1 MYSCFR
7 SAFRTPIF
15 RRTQKMK
22 KWFKRFVISAVVL
35 LIVAFIGVA
44 VFILNIDP
52 SAYKNRLAAM
62 IKAQYNRELVVDGD
76 IELSLFPRIGLTL
89 NNISLS
95 EPGSKEIF
103 AKVDTVRMAVALW
116 PLMSNR
122 FLVDHLAIDGF
133 VAHIIRGAG
142 ERYNFEDLILHSL
155 LQNTK
160 SKDKQENT
168 STQIATES
176 LQQRL
181 EKTDFKIDIAGLTL
195 NKGLLTYHDTE
206 KASFAYLKDMVVRTG
221 RITEGQPFDLSLS
234 GKLGDMNEKFDAQLN
249 VNGLMLLKPL
259 ENTYSFNRLNASLI
273 GKWNQLVLDEANIKG
288 ELSINTVLNALTASQ
303 LEVSVKGTGDEQSS
317 IRDLKANLT
326 APNVSYS
333 VGDLRLSMDNLSFE
347 STLNR
352 KDKQTLKVTF
362 EAPALDISPNQ
373 AGGEPVKGELSLKT
387 ATQQVQ
393 VGFSLDKISGIA
405 SALKVA
411 NVGLLGHY
419 QIANDKALK
428 LTLNSPSEIRIFRQ
442 SIEFPK
448 LVGELVL
455 NEKEQYEQKIPLNG
469 YALSLM
475 DEQSTDFFL
484 TANLPLGD
492 VDIKGQVK
500 NIFHPKVNFDVKG
513 NQLDLKAFLND
524 VKVPLSG
531 LRKVPVAESKVTQP
545 AAQATRDTGKAET
558 TAIKTEKT
566 DAAQASKSA
575 KFEEASQQTLT
586 LKQELLSRLSGTGTF
601 NFKQV
606 FYDGLMLDNLGAT
619 LLFDHSDVQVRS
631 VRAQAYGGELYANGV
646 YALNQHELKG
656 DISLNNIQLD
666 SLLTGLGRTEVMS
679 GSADAKIVF
688 SSQGETEQALV
699 KALQAEIQL
708 SAKQGQ
714 IKGLDLESIL
724 RNPEEYANPWDMS
737 ARLDM
742 GSDAYTAFTQL
753 KAEATL
759 ANEQVS
765 FEQLAFVTPTLSITA
780 KPKQADYHFG
790 TQYLYLPAILK
801 TKKGLTVKRAGV
813 TVQVKSVELPLLIQG
828 NRAALDAKLQLE
840 PLLESK

>member
-1 MYSCFR
+1 
-7 SAFRTPIF
+7 
-15 RRTQKMK
+15 MK

-35 LIVAFIGVA
+35 LIAAFIGVA

-62 IKAQYNRELVVDGD
+62 VKAQYDRELVVDGD

-103 AKVDTVRMAVALW
+103 AKVETARMAVALW

-133 VAHIIRGAG
+133 EAYIIRGEG
-142 ERYNFEDLILHSL
+142 GRYNFEDLIRRSL
-155 LQNTK
+155 PQNTVA
-160 SKDKQENT
+160 DDGQENT
-168 STQIATES
+168 STQIVAKS

-181 EKTDFKIDIAGLTL
+181 EKTDFKVDIAGLTL
-195 NKGLLTYHDTE
+195 NKGLLGYHDKE
-206 KASFAYLKDMVVRTG
+206 KSSFAYIKDMTVRTG

-234 GKLGDMNEKFDAQLN
+234 GKLDDAKGTLDAQLN

-259 ENTYSFNRLNASLI
+259 ENTYSFNRLKVALT
-273 GKWNQLVLDEANIKG
+273 GKWNQLVLDEANITG

-303 LEVSVKGTGDEQSS
+303 LEVSIKGKGDEQSS
-317 IRDLKANLT
+317 IRDLQANLM

-333 VGDLRLSMDNLSFE
+333 VGDLRLSMDNLSFN
-347 STLNR
+347 STLNS
-352 KDKQTLKVTF
+352 KDKQTLNVTF

-393 VGFSLDKISGIA
+393 VGFSLDKISGTA

-411 NVGLLGHY
+411 DVGLLGHY
-419 QIANDKALK
+419 QIAKDKALK
-428 LTLNSPSEIRIFRQ
+428 LTLNSPSEIRIFQQ
-442 SIEFPK
+442 SMAFPK
-448 LVGELVL
+448 LVGELAL
-455 NEKEQYEQKIPLNG
+455 KEQDEQKIPLNG

-492 VDIKGQVK
+492 IDIKGQVK
-500 NIFHPKVNFDVKG
+500 NIFHPKVNFDVRG
-513 NQLDLKAFLND
+513 DRLDLKAFLND

-531 LRKVPVAESKVTQP
+531 LRKTPVEETKVTQP
-545 AAQATRDTGKAET
+545 AAQAKGDISKAELVVVN
-558 TAIKTEKT
+558 AEKT
-566 DAAQASKSA
+566 VTTTEGKLATPK
-575 KFEEASQQTLT
+575 EPQQTLT

-601 NFKQV
+601 NFNQV
-606 FYDGLMLDNLGAT
+606 FYDGLMLNNLGAT
-619 LLFDHSDVQVRS
+619 LLFDYSDIQIRS
-631 VRAQAYGGELYANGV
+631 VRAKAYGGELYANGA

-666 SLLTGLGRTEVMS
+666 SLLTSLGRPEVMS
-679 GSADAKIVF
+679 GSTDAKIVF
-688 SSQGETEQALV
+688 SSQGETGQTLV
-699 KALQAEIQL
+699 KALQAQIQF

-714 IKGLDLESIL
+714 VKGVELESIL
-724 RNPEEYANPWDMS
+724 RSPEEYANPWDMS
-737 ARLDM
+737 ARLNT
-742 GSDAYTAFTQL
+742 GSDTYTAFTQL
-753 KAEATL
+753 TAEATL

-780 KPKQADYHFG
+780 KPKQANYHFG
-790 TQYLYLPAILK
+790 TKYLYLPAILK
-801 TKKGLTVKRAGV
+801 AKKGLKVKRAGV
-813 TVQVKSVELPLLIQG
+813 TVQVKSVELPILIQG
-828 NRAALDAKLQLE
+828 NQTALDAKLQLDS
-840 PLLESK
+840 LLESK

>member
-1 MYSCFR
+1 
-7 SAFRTPIF
+7 
-15 RRTQKMK
+15 MK

-35 LIVAFIGVA
+35 LIAAFIGVA

-62 IKAQYNRELVVDGD
+62 VKAQYDRELVVDGD
-76 IELSLFPRIGLTL
+76 IELSLFPRIGLTV

-122 FLVDHLAIDGF
+122 FLVDYLAIDGF
-133 VAHIIRGAG
+133 VAHIIRGEG
-142 ERYNFEDLILHSL
+142 GRYNFEDLIRHSSPK
-155 LQNTK
+155 NTV
-160 SKDKQENT
+160 SKDTQENT
-168 STQIATES
+168 NTQIAAES

-181 EKTDFKIDIAGLTL
+181 EKTDFKVDIAGLTL
-195 NKGLLTYHDTE
+195 NKGLLGYHDIE
-206 KASFAYLKDMVVRTG
+206 KLSFAYLKDMTVRTG

-234 GKLGDMNEKFDAQLN
+234 GKLGDANEKLDAQLN

-259 ENTYSFNRLNASLI
+259 ENTYSFNRLNAALT
-273 GKWNQLVLDEANIKG
+273 GKWNQLVLEEANITG

-303 LEVSVKGTGDEQSS
+303 LEVSVKGAGDEQSS
-317 IRDLKANLT
+317 IRDLQASLT

-333 VGDLRLSMDNLSFE
+333 VGDLRLSMDNLNFE

-352 KDKQTLKVTF
+352 KDKQTLNVTF

-393 VGFSLDKISGIA
+393 VGFSLDKISGTA

-411 NVGLLGHY
+411 DVGLLGHY
-419 QIANDKALK
+419 QIANDKALT
-428 LTLNSPSEIRIFRQ
+428 LTLNSPSEIRIFQQ
-442 SIEFPK
+442 SMEFPK

-492 VDIKGQVK
+492 IDIKGQVQ

-513 NQLDLKAFLND
+513 DRLDLRAFLND
-524 VKVPLSG
+524 LKVPLSG
-531 LRKVPVAESKVTQP
+531 LRKASPEENKVAQPVSQVAGDISKVETV
-545 AAQATRDTGKAET
+545 AVKAEKAQAGE
-558 TAIKTEKT
+558 EG
-566 DAAQASKSA
+566 KSA
-575 KFEEASQQTLT
+575 KPKEPQQTLT

-601 NFKQV
+601 NFNQV
-606 FYDGLMLDNLGAT
+606 FYDGLVLDNLGAT

-631 VRAQAYGGELYANGV
+631 VRAQAYGGELYANGA

-666 SLLTGLGRTEVMS
+666 SLLTSLGRPEVMS

-699 KALQAEIQL
+699 KALQADIQL

-724 RNPEEYANPWDMS
+724 RHPEEYANPWDMS
-737 ARLDM
+737 ARLDT
-742 GSDAYTAFTQL
+742 GGDAYTAFTQL

-790 TQYLYLPAILK
+790 TRYLYLPAILK
-801 TKKGLTVKRAGV
+801 AKKGLKVKRAGV
-813 TVQVKSVELPLLIQG
+813 TVQVKSVELPILIQG
-828 NRAALDAKLQLE
+828 NQAALDAKLQLE

>member
-1 MYSCFR
+1 
-7 SAFRTPIF
+7 
-15 RRTQKMK
+15 MK

-35 LIVAFIGVA
+35 LIAAFIGVA

-62 IKAQYNRELVVDGD
+62 VKAQYDRELVVDGD
-76 IELSLFPRIGLTL
+76 IELSLFPRIGLTV

-133 VAHIIRGAG
+133 VAHIIRGEG
-142 ERYNFEDLILHSL
+142 GRYNFEDLIRHSSPK
-155 LQNTK
+155 NTV
-160 SKDKQENT
+160 SKDTQENT
-168 STQIATES
+168 NTQIAAES

-181 EKTDFKIDIAGLTL
+181 EKTDFKVDIAGLTL
-195 NKGLLTYHDTE
+195 NKGLLGYHDIE
-206 KASFAYLKDMVVRTG
+206 KLSFAYLKDMTVRTG

-234 GKLGDMNEKFDAQLN
+234 GKLGDANEKLDAQLN

-259 ENTYSFNRLNASLI
+259 ENTYSFNRLNAALT
-273 GKWNQLVLDEANIKG
+273 GKWNQLVLEEANITG

-303 LEVSVKGTGDEQSS
+303 LEVSVKGAGDEQSS
-317 IRDLKANLT
+317 IRDLQASLT

-333 VGDLRLSMDNLSFE
+333 VGDLRLSMDNLNFE

-352 KDKQTLKVTF
+352 KDKQTLNVTF

-393 VGFSLDKISGIA
+393 VGFSLDKISGTA

-411 NVGLLGHY
+411 DVGLLGHY
-419 QIANDKALK
+419 QIANDKALT
-428 LTLNSPSEIRIFRQ
+428 LTLNSPSEIRIFQQ
-442 SIEFPK
+442 SMEFPK

-492 VDIKGQVK
+492 IDIKGQVQ

-513 NQLDLKAFLND
+513 DRLDLRAFLND
-524 VKVPLSG
+524 LKVPLSG
-531 LRKVPVAESKVTQP
+531 LRKASPEENKVAQPVPQAAGDTSKVETV
-545 AAQATRDTGKAET
+545 AVKAEKAQAGE
-558 TAIKTEKT
+558 EG
-566 DAAQASKSA
+566 KSA
-575 KFEEASQQTLT
+575 KPKEPQQTLT

-601 NFKQV
+601 NFNQV
-606 FYDGLMLDNLGAT
+606 FYDGLVLDNLGAT

-631 VRAQAYGGELYANGV
+631 VRAQAYGGELYANGA

-666 SLLTGLGRTEVMS
+666 SLLTSLGRPEVMS

-699 KALQAEIQL
+699 KALQADIQL

-724 RNPEEYANPWDMS
+724 RHPEEYANPWDMS
-737 ARLDM
+737 ARLDT
-742 GSDAYTAFTQL
+742 GGDAYTAFTQL

-790 TQYLYLPAILK
+790 TKYLYLPAILK
-801 TKKGLTVKRAGV
+801 AKKGLKVKRAGI
-813 TVQVKSVELPLLIQG
+813 TVQVKSVELPILIQG
-828 NRAALDAKLQLE
+828 NQAALDAKLQLE
-840 PLLESK
+840 PLLE

>member
-1 MYSCFR
+1 M
-7 SAFRTPIF
+7 T
-15 RRTQKMK
+15 
-22 KWFKRFVISAVVL
+22 
-35 LIVAFIGVA
+35 
-44 VFILNIDP
+44 
-52 SAYKNRLAAM
+52 
-62 IKAQYNRELVVDGD
+62 
-76 IELSLFPRIGLTL
+76 
-89 NNISLS
+89 
-95 EPGSKEIF
+95 
-103 AKVDTVRMAVALW
+103 
-116 PLMSNR
+116 
-122 FLVDHLAIDGF
+122 
-133 VAHIIRGAG
+133 
-142 ERYNFEDLILHSL
+142 
-155 LQNTK
+155 
-160 SKDKQENT
+160 
-168 STQIATES
+168 
-176 LQQRL
+176 
-181 EKTDFKIDIAGLTL
+181 
-195 NKGLLTYHDTE
+195 
-206 KASFAYLKDMVVRTG
+206 VRTG

-234 GKLGDMNEKFDAQLN
+234 GKLGDANEKLDAQLN

-259 ENTYSFNRLNASLI
+259 ENTYSFNRLNAALT
-273 GKWNQLVLDEANIKG
+273 GKWNQLVLEEANITG

-303 LEVSVKGTGDEQSS
+303 LEVSVKGAGDEQSS
-317 IRDLKANLT
+317 IRDLQASLT

-333 VGDLRLSMDNLSFE
+333 VGDLRLSMDNLNFE

-352 KDKQTLKVTF
+352 KDKQTLNVTF

-393 VGFSLDKISGIA
+393 VGFSLDKISGTA

-411 NVGLLGHY
+411 DVGLLGHY
-419 QIANDKALK
+419 QIANDKALT
-428 LTLNSPSEIRIFRQ
+428 LTLNSPSEIRIFQQ
-442 SIEFPK
+442 SMEFPK

-469 YALSLM
+469 YAVSLM

-492 VDIKGQVK
+492 IDIKGQVQ

-513 NQLDLKAFLND
+513 DRLDLRAFLND
-524 VKVPLSG
+524 LKVPLSG
-531 LRKVPVAESKVTQP
+531 LRKASPEENKVAQPVPQAAGDTSKVETV
-545 AAQATRDTGKAET
+545 AVKAEKAQAGE
-558 TAIKTEKT
+558 EG
-566 DAAQASKSA
+566 KSA
-575 KFEEASQQTLT
+575 KPKEPQQTLT

-601 NFKQV
+601 NFNQV
-606 FYDGLMLDNLGAT
+606 FYDGLALDNLGAT

-631 VRAQAYGGELYANGV
+631 VRAQAYGGELYANGA

-666 SLLTGLGRTEVMS
+666 SLLTSLGRPEVMS

-699 KALQAEIQL
+699 KALQADIQL

-724 RNPEEYANPWDMS
+724 RHPEEYANPWDMS
-737 ARLDM
+737 ARLDT
-742 GSDAYTAFTQL
+742 GGDAYTAFTQL

-790 TQYLYLPAILK
+790 TKYLYLPAILK
-801 TKKGLTVKRAGV
+801 AKKGLKVKRAGI
-813 TVQVKSVELPLLIQG
+813 TVQVKSVELPILIQG
-828 NRAALDAKLQLE
+828 NQAALDAKLQLE

>member
-1 MYSCFR
+1 
-7 SAFRTPIF
+7 
-15 RRTQKMK
+15 MK

-35 LIVAFIGVA
+35 LIAAFIGVA

-62 IKAQYNRELVVDGD
+62 VKAQYDRELVVDGD
-76 IELSLFPRIGLTL
+76 IELSLFPRIGLTV

-142 ERYNFEDLILHSL
+142 GRYNFEDLIRHSL
-155 LQNTK
+155 PKNTV
-160 SKDKQENT
+160 SKDTLENT
-168 STQIATES
+168 NTQIAAES

-181 EKTDFKIDIAGLTL
+181 EKTDFKVDIAGLTL
-195 NKGLLTYHDTE
+195 NKGLLGYHDTE
-206 KASFAYLKDMVVRTG
+206 KSSFAYLKDMTVRTG

-234 GKLGDMNEKFDAQLN
+234 GKLGDANEKLDAQLN

-259 ENTYSFNRLNASLI
+259 ENTYSFNRLNAALT
-273 GKWNQLVLDEANIKG
+273 GKWNQLVLEEANITG

-303 LEVSVKGTGDEQSS
+303 LEVSVKGAGDEQSS
-317 IRDLKANLT
+317 IRDLQASLT

-333 VGDLRLSMDNLSFE
+333 VGDLRLSMDNLNFE

-352 KDKQTLKVTF
+352 KDKQTLNVTF

-393 VGFSLDKISGIA
+393 VGFSLDKISGTA

-411 NVGLLGHY
+411 DVSLLGHY

-428 LTLNSPSEIRIFRQ
+428 LTLNSPSEIRIFQQ
-442 SIEFPK
+442 SMEFPK

-492 VDIKGQVK
+492 IDIKGQVQ

-513 NQLDLKAFLND
+513 DRLDLRAFLND
-524 VKVPLSG
+524 LKVPLSG
-531 LRKVPVAESKVTQP
+531 LRKASPEENKVAQPVPQAAGDTSKVETV
-545 AAQATRDTGKAET
+545 AVKAEKAQAGE
-558 TAIKTEKT
+558 EG
-566 DAAQASKSA
+566 KSA
-575 KFEEASQQTLT
+575 KPKEPQQTLT

-601 NFKQV
+601 NFNQV
-606 FYDGLMLDNLGAT
+606 FYDGLVLDNLGAT

-631 VRAQAYGGELYANGV
+631 VRAQAYGGELYANGA

-666 SLLTGLGRTEVMS
+666 SLLTSLGRPEVMS

-699 KALQAEIQL
+699 KALQADIQL

-724 RNPEEYANPWDMS
+724 RHPEEYANPWDMS
-737 ARLDM
+737 ARLDT
-742 GSDAYTAFTQL
+742 GGDAYTAFTQL

-790 TQYLYLPAILK
+790 TKYLYLPAILK
-801 TKKGLTVKRAGV
+801 AKKGLKVKRAGI
-813 TVQVKSVELPLLIQG
+813 TVQVKSVELPILIQG
-828 NRAALDAKLQLE
+828 NQAALDAKLQLE

>member
-1 MYSCFR
+1 
-7 SAFRTPIF
+7 
-15 RRTQKMK
+15 MK

-35 LIVAFIGVA
+35 LIAAFIGVA

-62 IKAQYNRELVVDGD
+62 VKAQYDRELVVDGD
-76 IELSLFPRIGLTL
+76 IELSLFPRIGLTV

-133 VAHIIRGAG
+133 VAHIIRGEG
-142 ERYNFEDLILHSL
+142 GRYNFEDLIRHSSPK
-155 LQNTK
+155 NTV
-160 SKDKQENT
+160 SKDTLENT
-168 STQIATES
+168 NTQIEAES

-181 EKTDFKIDIAGLTL
+181 EKTDFKVDIAGLTL
-195 NKGLLTYHDTE
+195 NKGLLGYHDIE
-206 KASFAYLKDMVVRTG
+206 KLSFAYLKDMTVRTG

-234 GKLGDMNEKFDAQLN
+234 GKLGDANEKLDAQLN

-259 ENTYSFNRLNASLI
+259 ENTYSFNRLNAALT
-273 GKWNQLVLDEANIKG
+273 GKWNQLVLEEANITG

-303 LEVSVKGTGDEQSS
+303 LEVSVKGAGDEQSS
-317 IRDLKANLT
+317 IRDLQASLT

-333 VGDLRLSMDNLSFE
+333 VGDLRLSMDNLNFE

-352 KDKQTLKVTF
+352 KDKQTLNVTF

-393 VGFSLDKISGIA
+393 VGFSLDKISGTA

-411 NVGLLGHY
+411 DVGLLGHY
-419 QIANDKALK
+419 QIANDKALT
-428 LTLNSPSEIRIFRQ
+428 LTLNSPSEIRIFQQ
-442 SIEFPK
+442 SMEFPK

-492 VDIKGQVK
+492 IDIKGQVQ

-513 NQLDLKAFLND
+513 DRLDLRAFLND
-524 VKVPLSG
+524 LKVPLSG
-531 LRKVPVAESKVTQP
+531 LRKASPEENKVAQPAPQAASDTSKVETV
-545 AAQATRDTGKAET
+545 AVKAEKAQAGE
-558 TAIKTEKT
+558 EG
-566 DAAQASKSA
+566 KSA
-575 KFEEASQQTLT
+575 KPKEPQQTLT

-601 NFKQV
+601 NFNQV
-606 FYDGLMLDNLGAT
+606 FYDGLVLDNLGAT

-631 VRAQAYGGELYANGV
+631 VRAQAYGGELYANGA

-666 SLLTGLGRTEVMS
+666 SLLTSLGRPEVMS

-699 KALQAEIQL
+699 KALQADIQL

-724 RNPEEYANPWDMS
+724 RHPEEYANPWDMS
-737 ARLDM
+737 ARLDT
-742 GSDAYTAFTQL
+742 GGDAYTAFTQL
-753 KAEATL
+753 KVEATL

-790 TQYLYLPAILK
+790 TKYLYLPAILK
-801 TKKGLTVKRAGV
+801 AKKGLKVKRAGI
-813 TVQVKSVELPLLIQG
+813 TVQVKSVELPILIQG
-828 NRAALDAKLQLE
+828 NQAALDAKLQLE

>member
-1 MYSCFR
+1 
-7 SAFRTPIF
+7 
-15 RRTQKMK
+15 MK

-35 LIVAFIGVA
+35 LIAAFIGVA

-62 IKAQYNRELVVDGD
+62 VKAQYDRELVVDGD
-76 IELSLFPRIGLTL
+76 IELSLFPRIGLTV

-133 VAHIIRGAG
+133 VAHIIRGEG
-142 ERYNFEDLILHSL
+142 GRYNFEDLIRHSSPK
-155 LQNTK
+155 NTV
-160 SKDKQENT
+160 SKDTQENT
-168 STQIATES
+168 NTQIAAES

-181 EKTDFKIDIAGLTL
+181 EKTDFKVDIAGLTL
-195 NKGLLTYHDTE
+195 NKGLLGYHDIE
-206 KASFAYLKDMVVRTG
+206 KLSFAYLKDMTVRTG

-234 GKLGDMNEKFDAQLN
+234 GKLGDANEKLDAQLN

-259 ENTYSFNRLNASLI
+259 ENTYSFNRLNAALT
-273 GKWNQLVLDEANIKG
+273 GKWNQLVLEEANITG

-303 LEVSVKGTGDEQSS
+303 LEVSVKGAGDEQSS
-317 IRDLKANLT
+317 IRDLQASLT

-333 VGDLRLSMDNLSFE
+333 VGDLRLSMDNLNFE

-352 KDKQTLKVTF
+352 KDKQTLNVTF

-393 VGFSLDKISGIA
+393 VGFSLDKISGTA

-411 NVGLLGHY
+411 DVGLLGHY
-419 QIANDKALK
+419 QIANDKALT
-428 LTLNSPSEIRIFRQ
+428 LTLNSPSEIRIFQQ
-442 SIEFPK
+442 SMEFPK

-492 VDIKGQVK
+492 IDIKGQVQ

-513 NQLDLKAFLND
+513 GRLDLKAFLND
-524 VKVPLSG
+524 IKVPLSG
-531 LRKVPVAESKVTQP
+531 LRKASPEENKVAQP
-545 AAQATRDTGKAET
+545 AAPQATGDTGKAET
-558 TAIKTEKT
+558 AALKTEKT
-566 DAAQASKSA
+566 QTAEESKSA
-575 KFEEASQQTLT
+575 KSKEPQQTLT

-601 NFKQV
+601 NFNQV
-606 FYDGLMLDNLGAT
+606 FYEGLILDNLGAT

-631 VRAQAYGGELYANGV
+631 VRAQAYGGELYANGA

-666 SLLTGLGRTEVMS
+666 SLLTSLGRPEVMS

-699 KALQAEIQL
+699 KALQADIQL

-714 IKGLDLESIL
+714 VKGVDLDSIL

-737 ARLDM
+737 ARLDT

-759 ANEQVS
+759 ANEQLS

-790 TQYLYLPAILK
+790 TRYLYLPAILK
-801 TKKGLTVKRAGV
+801 AKKGLKVKRAGV
-813 TVQVKSVELPLLIQG
+813 TVQVKSVELPILIQG
-828 NRAALDAKLQLE
+828 NQAALDAKLQLE

>member
-1 MYSCFR
+1 
-7 SAFRTPIF
+7 
-15 RRTQKMK
+15 MK

-35 LIVAFIGVA
+35 LIAAFIGVA

-62 IKAQYNRELVVDGD
+62 VKAQYDRELVVDGD
-76 IELSLFPRIGLTL
+76 IELSLFPRIGLTV

-133 VAHIIRGAG
+133 VAHIIRGEG
-142 ERYNFEDLILHSL
+142 GRYNFEDLIRHSSPK
-155 LQNTK
+155 NTV
-160 SKDKQENT
+160 SKDTQENT
-168 STQIATES
+168 NTQIAAES

-181 EKTDFKIDIAGLTL
+181 EKTDFKVDIAGLTL
-195 NKGLLTYHDTE
+195 NKGLLGYHDIE
-206 KASFAYLKDMVVRTG
+206 KLSFAYLKDMTVRTG

-234 GKLGDMNEKFDAQLN
+234 GKLGDANEKLDAQLN

-259 ENTYSFNRLNASLI
+259 ENTYSFNRLNAALT
-273 GKWNQLVLDEANIKG
+273 GKWNQLVLEEANITG

-303 LEVSVKGTGDEQSS
+303 LEVSVKGAGDEQSS
-317 IRDLKANLT
+317 IRDLQASLT

-333 VGDLRLSMDNLSFE
+333 VGDLRLSMDNLNFE

-352 KDKQTLKVTF
+352 KDKQTLNVTF

-393 VGFSLDKISGIA
+393 VGFSLDKISGTA

-411 NVGLLGHY
+411 DVGLLGHY
-419 QIANDKALK
+419 QIANDKALT
-428 LTLNSPSEIRIFRQ
+428 LTLNSPSEIRIFQQ
-442 SIEFPK
+442 SMEFPK

-492 VDIKGQVK
+492 IDIKGQVQ

-513 NQLDLKAFLND
+513 DRLDLRAFLND
-524 VKVPLSG
+524 LKVPLSG
-531 LRKVPVAESKVTQP
+531 LRKASPEENKVAQPVPQAAGDTSKVETV
-545 AAQATRDTGKAET
+545 AVKAEKAQAGE
-558 TAIKTEKT
+558 EG
-566 DAAQASKSA
+566 KSA
-575 KFEEASQQTLT
+575 KPKEPQQTLT

-601 NFKQV
+601 NFNQV
-606 FYDGLMLDNLGAT
+606 FYDGLALDNLGAT

-631 VRAQAYGGELYANGV
+631 VRAQAYGGELYANGA

-666 SLLTGLGRTEVMS
+666 SLLTSLGRPEVMS

-699 KALQAEIQL
+699 KALQADIQL

-724 RNPEEYANPWDMS
+724 RHPEEYANPWDMS
-737 ARLDM
+737 ARLDT
-742 GSDAYTAFTQL
+742 GGDAYTAFTQL

-790 TQYLYLPAILK
+790 TKYLYLPAILK
-801 TKKGLTVKRAGV
+801 AKKGLKVKRAGI
-813 TVQVKSVELPLLIQG
+813 TVQVKSVELPILIQG
-828 NRAALDAKLQLE
+828 NQAALDAKLQLE

>member
-1 MYSCFR
+1 
-7 SAFRTPIF
+7 
-15 RRTQKMK
+15 MK
-22 KWFKRFVISAVVL
+22 KWFKRFVIGAVVL
-35 LIVAFIGVA
+35 LIAAFIGVA

-62 IKAQYNRELVVDGD
+62 VKAQYDRELVVDGD
-76 IELSLFPRIGLTL
+76 IELSLFPRIGLTV

-142 ERYNFEDLILHSL
+142 GRYNFEDLIRHSL
-155 LQNTK
+155 PQNTTA
-160 SKDKQENT
+160 KDAHENT
-168 STQIATES
+168 STQIAAET

-181 EKTDFKIDIAGLTL
+181 EKTDFKVDIAGLTL
-195 NKGLLTYHDTE
+195 NKGLLGYHDIE
-206 KASFAYLKDMVVRTG
+206 KLSFAYLKDMTVRTG

-234 GKLGDMNEKFDAQLN
+234 GRLGDANEKLDAQLN

-259 ENTYSFNRLNASLI
+259 ENTYSFNRLNAALT
-273 GKWNQLVLDEANIKG
+273 GKWNQLALEEANITG

-303 LEVSVKGTGDEQSS
+303 LEVSIKGAGDEQSS
-317 IRDLKANLT
+317 IRDLQASLT

-387 ATQQVQ
+387 ATQQVE
-393 VGFSLDKISGIA
+393 VGFLLDKISGTA

-411 NVGLLGHY
+411 DVGLLGHY

-428 LTLNSPSEIRIFRQ
+428 LTLNSPSEIRIFQ
-442 SIEFPK
+442 KSIEFPK
-448 LVGELVL
+448 LVGELTL
-455 NEKEQYEQKIPLNG
+455 NEKEQYEQNIPLNG
-469 YALSLM
+469 YALSLI

-484 TANLPLGD
+484 TAKLPLGD
-492 VDIKGQVK
+492 IDIKGQVQD
-500 NIFHPKVNFDVKG
+500 IFHPKVNFDVKG
-513 NQLDLKAFLND
+513 DRLDLKAFLND
-524 VKVPLSG
+524 LKVPLSG
-531 LRKVPVAESKVTQP
+531 LRKASSVESKAAQP
-545 AAQATRDTGKAET
+545 APQAMSDTNKAET
-558 TAIKTEKT
+558 AAVKTEKT
-566 DAAQASKSA
+566 QTAGEGQSA
-575 KFEEASQQTLT
+575 KPKEPQQTLT

-601 NFKQV
+601 NFNQV

-619 LLFDHSDVQVRS
+619 LLFNHSDVQVRS
-631 VRAQAYGGELYANGV
+631 VRAKAYGGELYANGA

-666 SLLTGLGRTEVMS
+666 GLLTSLGRADLLR
-679 GSADAKIVF
+679 GSADAKIIF

-699 KALQAEIQL
+699 KALQAQVQL

-714 IKGLDLESIL
+714 IKGLDLDSIL
-724 RNPEEYANPWDMS
+724 RNPEDYANPWDMS
-737 ARLDM
+737 ARLDT
-742 GSDAYTAFTQL
+742 GAEAYTEFTQL
-753 KAEATL
+753 KAEANL
-759 ANEQVS
+759 ANEQLS
-765 FEQLAFVTPTLSITA
+765 FDQLDFATPTLSITA
-780 KPKQADYHFG
+780 KSKQADYHFG
-790 TQYLYLPAILK
+790 TKYLYLPATLK
-801 TKKGLTVKRAGV
+801 AKKGLKVKRAGV
-813 TVQVKSVELPLLIQG
+813 TIQVKSVELPILIQG
-828 NRAALDAKLQLE
+828 NNAMFDAKLQLE

>member
-1 MYSCFR
+1 
-7 SAFRTPIF
+7 
-15 RRTQKMK
+15 MK
-22 KWFKRFVISAVVL
+22 KWFKRFVISAVVI
-35 LIVAFIGVA
+35 LIAAFIGVA

-52 SAYKNRLAAM
+52 SAYKNKLAKM
-62 IKAQYNRELVVDGD
+62 VKEQYNRELVVDGE
-76 IELSLFPRIGLTL
+76 IELSLFPRIGLTV

-133 VAHIIRGAG
+133 VAHIIRGEG
-142 ERYNFEDLILHSL
+142 GRYNFEDLIRHSSPK
-155 LQNTK
+155 NTV
-160 SKDKQENT
+160 SKDTLENT
-168 STQIATES
+168 NTQIEAES

-181 EKTDFKIDIAGLTL
+181 EKTDFKVDIAGLTL
-195 NKGLLTYHDTE
+195 NKGLLGYHDIE
-206 KASFAYLKDMVVRTG
+206 KLSFAYLKDMTVRTG

-234 GKLGDMNEKFDAQLN
+234 GKLGDANEKLDAQLN

-259 ENTYSFNRLNASLI
+259 ENTYSFNRLNAALT
-273 GKWNQLVLDEANIKG
+273 GKWNQLVLEEANITG

-303 LEVSVKGTGDEQSS
+303 LEVSVKGAGDEQSS
-317 IRDLKANLT
+317 IRDLQASLT

-352 KDKQTLKVTF
+352 KDKQTLNVTF

-393 VGFSLDKISGIA
+393 VGFSLDKISGTA

-411 NVGLLGHY
+411 DVGLLGHY
-419 QIANDKALK
+419 QIANDKALT
-428 LTLNSPSEIRIFRQ
+428 LTLNSPSEIRIFQQ
-442 SIEFPK
+442 SMEFPK

-492 VDIKGQVK
+492 IDIKGQVQ

-513 NQLDLKAFLND
+513 DRLDLRAFLND
-524 VKVPLSG
+524 LKVPLSG
-531 LRKVPVAESKVTQP
+531 LRKASPEENKVAQPVPQAAGDTSKVETV
-545 AAQATRDTGKAET
+545 AVKAEKAQAGE
-558 TAIKTEKT
+558 EG
-566 DAAQASKSA
+566 KSA
-575 KFEEASQQTLT
+575 KPKEPQQTLT

-601 NFKQV
+601 NFNQV
-606 FYDGLMLDNLGAT
+606 FYDGLVLDNLGAT

-631 VRAQAYGGELYANGV
+631 VRAQAYGGELYANGA

-666 SLLTGLGRTEVMS
+666 SLLTSLGRPEVMS

-699 KALQAEIQL
+699 KALQADIQL

-724 RNPEEYANPWDMS
+724 RHPEEYANPWDMS
-737 ARLDM
+737 ARLDTD
-742 GSDAYTAFTQL
+742 GDAYTAFTQL

-790 TQYLYLPAILK
+790 TKYLYLPAILK
-801 TKKGLTVKRAGV
+801 AKKGLKVKRAGI
-813 TVQVKSVELPLLIQG
+813 TVQVKSVELPILIQG
-828 NRAALDAKLQLE
+828 NQAALDAKLQLE